1 MGEAA
6 GVAGE
11 SPPVRA
17 LRPRDAAT
25 LVIVDR
31 TGREPRVL
39 MGRRRAD
46 LVFLPNMFVFPGGRV
61 DSADRRVAGADELA
75 PEETRRLLIEMK
87 GRASA
92 ARARGLAMAAI
103 REAFEET
110 GVVIGVA
117 AARVAAPA
125 QPWSDF
131 FSEGYSPRPG
141 ALTYFARAI
150 TPPGRPR
157 RYDTRFFMADVSAV
171 AAQLE
176 RRDGELSGIDWFTFA
191 QMRALE
197 LPRITRVVVDDL
209 EAHLHGWESRDVR
222 PPPIPFYFFHGGRY
236 RRKLLAPCPSGDVAP
251 T

>member
-6 GVAGE
+6 AMAGK
-11 SPPVRA
+11 SPTARA

-25 LVIVDR
+25 LIIVDR
-31 TGREPRVL
+31 TGSEPRVL

-46 LVFLPNMFVFPGGRV
+46 LVFLPNLYVFPGGRV
-61 DSADRRVAGADELA
+61 DGADRRVASADELN
-75 PEETRRLLIEMK
+75 PDETRRLLIEMK

-110 GVVIGVA
+110 GVVIGA
-117 AARVAAPA
+117 AAPGATTPA
-125 QPWSDF
+125 QPWSEF
-131 FSEGYSPRPG
+131 FSEGYAPRPG

-157 RYDTRFFMADVSAV
+157 RYDTRFFVADVAAV
-171 AAQLE
+171 AARLE
-176 RRDGELSGIDWFTFA
+176 RRDGELSSVDWFTFA
-191 QMRALE
+191 EMRALE

-209 EAHLHGWESRDVR
+209 DARLHHHERRDGDQ
-222 PPPIPFYFFHGGRY
+222 PIPFYFFHAGSY
-236 RRKLLAPCPSGDVAP
+236 RRKLLALRPSGSAAA